1 MKGKA
6 KLFSGRKD
14 LDGQFNRGKKG
25 RKARLAKK
33 HKRVLEKGLRQTSKK
48 ECKKHLESKE
58 DL

>member
-1 MKGKA
+1 MKKGKA

-33 HKRVLEKGLRQTSKK
+33 HKRILEKGLRQASKK
-48 ECKKHLESKE
+48 KCKNELN
-58 DL
+58 LPQ